1 MGEVHEVVED
11 QSVVAVEDDALA
23 VPGPLRIVVPV
34 QVGDEIGVGRR
45 GVAEPDPDEPVPLHD
60 GVRSDGGG
68 RVEGLLG
75 RHPGAA
81 AVRSVGE
88 AVIAADDV
96 VTVQLAH
103 RQRHETVPAGIGERH
118 RLPGRGA
125 VEHEGRSPMVRG
137 SRVRPSSVS
146 HAAAYQ
152 VFSGNM
158 TVLLLRVGDA
168 PPSQSESGDGD
179 SGGVRS
185 RPARWERDRHAA
197 RAGLVVTPPGR
208 CPPAPRGRGASG
220 HRHAKHP
227 RGMSPMNTG
236 NDSQSHRQW
245 TVADDNGLSPMNRRQ

>member
-1 MGEVHEVVED
+1 MGHLGLGLGELVAGEAVGVQELLVGEVHEVVED

-60 GVRSDGGG
+60 GVRSDRGG

-125 VEHEGRSPMVRG
+125 VEHEGALAYGARQQGTTQFGVPCRGVPGIQREHDGSP
-137 SRVRPSSVS
+137 
-146 HAAAYQ
+146 
-152 VFSGNM
+152 
-158 TVLLLRVGDA
+158 
-168 PPSQSESGDGD
+168 
-179 SGGVRS
+179 
-185 RPARWERDRHAA
+185 
-197 RAGLVVTPPGR
+197 PPG
-208 CPPAPRGRGASG
+208 
-220 HRHAKHP
+220 
-227 RGMSPMNTG
+227 
-236 NDSQSHRQW
+236 W
-245 TVADDNGLSPMNRRQ
+245 